1 MPQNRLARRWRKLRR
16 DPIRYFADSHH
27 APLRVG
33 ALGSMALITCLAD
46 CLCSPLRTLRCLGA
60 SVMPRRSRLVPN
72 PDLIASPEGWESRG
86 ENPRFAVKSKPGLRQ
101 GGWTLLVLK
110 VADRGI
116 RLDPLIYA
124 EGGQGCEGETAVRL
138 PSLVSGA
145 VRCLVRL
152 PPRVD
157 ALGFRPLSGPGRF
170 RIEHFDVRPV
180 TAFGAYR
187 HLRRSEGKSLPE
199 ALRILRKPGPRHPPK
214 RATRRRSKKEQ
225 RASLELL
232 RQSPWFDA
240 EHYLDRNEDVAEA
253 GLDPSEHYY
262 LYGAAE
268 GRDPGPAFDT
278 LFYLTS
284 NPDVA
289 ESGFNPLVHYIRY
302 GEKEGR
308 RPTPDASTLR

>member
-1 MPQNRLARRWRKLRR
+1 M
-16 DPIRYFADSHH
+16 
-27 APLRVG
+27 
-33 ALGSMALITCLAD
+33 
-46 CLCSPLRTLRCLGA
+46 
-60 SVMPRRSRLVPN
+60 
-72 PDLIASPEGWESRG
+72 
-86 ENPRFAVKSKPGLRQ
+86 
-101 GGWTLLVLK
+101 
-110 VADRGI
+110 
-116 RLDPLIYA
+116 
-124 EGGQGCEGETAVRL
+124 

-157 ALGFRPLSGPGRF
+157 ALGFLPLSGPGRF

-199 ALRILRKPGPRHPPK
+199 ALRALRRPGPRHAPLHVTRQRPK
-214 RATRRRSKKEQ
+214 KAQ
-225 RASLELL
+225 RADLQLL

-240 EHYLDRNEDVAEA
+240 EHYLDRNQDVADA
-253 GLDPSEHYY
+253 GHDPAEHYY
-262 LYGAAE
+262 FHGAAE

-289 ESGFNPLVHYIRY
+289 GSSFNPLVFSYLRTYQFNVQSSYSFKVDDGKLTVLRAIAESRGGFRNFVERPTIRY
-302 GEKEGR
+302 EER
-308 RPTPDASTLR
+308 IESLREE